1 MVGLAPASDI
11 CDRLGRGE
19 STPVGVRVTA
29 DALPAQYPDAVPD
42 PEPEPEEFPP
52 LMRDEGMSAARR
64 EPKLGCSL
72 ALGTGGF
79 STTSQ
84 FVELTASATVGTIG
98 PRMVSRSIGRG
109 IRPSWIGG
117 YTSSSLS
124 SSSPSPSNS
133 SNSIVAGTSSGELG
147 GSTGRPL
154 LGSIGHVPSLTHPAL
169 KILITNP
176 SLNPLASLLEPVRLR
191 WTFPTPPFH
200 AIAGP
205 SGRPDEV
212 EEVREWEGVEA
223 EEGVGEEANSV
234 RRDSSRPTAEVGE
247 GR

>member
-1 MVGLAPASDI
+1 MFVL
-11 CDRLGRGE
+11 
-19 STPVGVRVTA
+19 VTA

-84 FVELTASATVGTIG
+84 LVELTASATVGTIG
-98 PRMVSRSIGRG
+98 PRMVSLSIGRG
-109 IRPSWIGG
+109 ILPSWIGG
-117 YTSSSLS
+117 YISSSLS
-124 SSSPSPSNS
+124 SSPSPSPSPSNS
-133 SNSIVAGTSSGELG
+133 SNPIDAGTSSGELG

-176 SLNPLASLLEPVRLR
+176 NLSPRANRFEPVRLR